1 MMYFFAPWTNQT
13 ERELMWTVKAA
24 KLKSV
29 DYTIPSLGKNITVQK
44 GWWFS
49 SHETWKYLFLPYNQ
63 VQITRDL
70 LRNGEKVRTWDAYAN
85 SLPGM
90 FASVNGNL
98 TNNNDTMQ
106 YLSACGIQQVA
117 FE

>member
-1 MMYFFAPWTNQT
+1 LKDGANCTFDNNCYLDDPYEGELFAFMMYFFAPWTNQT

-49 SHETWKYLFLPYNQ
+49 SHETWKYLFLPYN
-63 VQITRDL
+63 
-70 LRNGEKVRTWDAYAN
+70 
-85 SLPGM
+85 
-90 FASVNGNL
+90 
-98 TNNNDTMQ
+98 
-106 YLSACGIQQVA
+106 
-117 FE
+117 